1 MKVELSP
8 PQNKGYE
15 SPLKMMRNHF
25 HFILKALFVFQI
37 FMFFVLTF
45 WLCKKERLEKKVMA
59 KKVMRRTF
67 MTSRTGQQIITIHIL
82 PNISRRQ
89 TDNETWSVNR
99 V

>member
-45 WLCKKERLEKKVMA
+45 WLCKKKKTAREESYEKNVYDITNWTA
-59 KKVMRRTF
+59 DNYNTHIAQYLKKT
-67 MTSRTGQQIITIHIL
+67 
-82 PNISRRQ
+82 NRQ
-89 TDNETWSVNR
+89 
-99 V
+99 

>member
-45 WLCKKERLEKKVMA
+45 WLCKKKKRLE